1 MKSYFNQLLILLFTV
16 IFCPSLAFA
25 HHPLAGQKME
35 TFFQGFLSGIGH
47 PILGFDH
54 LFFIIGVGIICLL
67 SKKIFIGPLTFIIGM
82 ILGLFSI
89 ILGYNLFLVE
99 FVIAASLFLIDIF
112 IISGK
117 KINFNIISASLIVIG
132 LFHGWAFGE
141 TIIGQENTGQSV
153 ISGYLLGLSL
163 IIWAISITS
172 SLIYKNIYKV
182 FDLNDVKLK
191 ISGGIIAGMGMFIL
205 LENIEAQVFSSLI

>member
-1 MKSYFNQLLILLFTV
+1 MKTFFGKLITTLCIV
-16 IFCPSLAFA
+16 ILYPSLAFA

-54 LFFIIGVGIICLL
+54 LFFIIGIGIICLL
-67 SKKIFIGPLTFIIGM
+67 AKKMVLGPLNFIIGM
-82 ILGLFSI
+82 ILGLFLI
-89 ILGYNLFLVE
+89 ITGYNLFIVE
-99 FVIAASLFLIDIF
+99 FVIAASLFLIGLF
-112 IISGK
+112 IVSGK
-117 KINFNIISASLIVIG
+117 TVNFKFISASLIIVG

-141 TIIGQENTGQSV
+141 TIIGQENTEQSV

-163 IIWAISITS
+163 IIWAISIIS
-172 SLIYKNIYKV
+172 SLIYKKLYNV
-182 FDLNDVKLK
+182 FDPNDVKLK

-205 LENIEAQVFSSLI
+205 LENIETKVFSLLI

>member
-1 MKSYFNQLLILLFTV
+1 MKNFLNKSITSLFII
-16 IFCPSLAFA
+16 IFYPSLAFA

-99 FVIAASLFLIDIF
+99 FVIAASLFLIGIF

>member
-1 MKSYFNQLLILLFTV
+1 MKNFLNKSIISLFII
-16 IFCPSLAFA
+16 IFYPSLAFA

-82 ILGLFSI
+82 ILGLFLI

-99 FVIAASLFLIDIF
+99 FVIAASLFLIGIF